1 MTEEQIIQGIR
12 QGEETAFK
20 ELVDQYQELVI
31 NVCNSF
37 LHNRDDA
44 LDVSQDVFI
53 KAYHSIGSFRGQSR
67 ISTWLYR
74 IAVNQSLNYIRD
86 RKRKNIFN
94 SLDVWFNN
102 SRYNPAET
110 LEDQDDIATEKMER
124 QEQKHLLYKVIE
136 SLPKKQRVAL
146 TLNKLEELPYKEVA
160 EIMDITVSETGV
172 LINRAKKTL
181 QKKMVAELKNTDRL

>member
-1 MTEEQIIQGIR
+1 MTDEQIIQGIR
-12 QGEETAFK
+12 NGEEAAFK
-20 ELVDQYQELVI
+20 ELVDKYQELVI

-37 LHNRDDA
+37 LHNKDDA

-53 KAYHSIGSFRGQSR
+53 KAYHSIDRFRGQSR

-74 IAVNQSLNYIRD
+74 IAVNQSLNYLRD
-86 RKRKNIFN
+86 RKRKNIFS
-94 SLDVWFNN
+94 SLDVLF
-102 SRYNPAET
+102 SNPGSDP
-110 LEDQDDIATEKMER
+110 LEKVEDNDDIAPAKMER
-124 QEQKHLLYKVIE
+124 QEQKDLLHRAIE

-172 LINRAKKTL
+172 LINRAKKAL
-181 QKKMVAELKNTDRL
+181 QKKMAAEFKKS

>member
-37 LHNRDDA
+37 LHNKDDA

-53 KAYHSIGSFRGQSR
+53 KAYHSIGSFRGQSK

-94 SLDVWFNN
+94 SLDVLFNN
-102 SRYNPAET
+102 PGSDPAET
-110 LEDQDDIATEKMER
+110 MEDQDDIATEKMER
-124 QEQKHLLYKVIE
+124 QEQKHLLHKVIE

-160 EIMDITVSETGV
+160 EIMNITVSETGV
-172 LINRAKKTL
+172 LINRAKKAL
-181 QKKMVAELKNTDRL
+181 QKKMIAELKKY

>member
-12 QGEETAFK
+12 NGDEAAFK
-20 ELVDQYQELVI
+20 ELVNNYQELVI

-37 LHNRDDA
+37 LHNKDDA

-53 KAYHSIGSFRGQSR
+53 KAYYSIGNFRGQSR

-86 RKRKNIFN
+86 RKRKNIFS
-94 SLDVWFNN
+94 SLDVLFNSPGSDPVEN
-102 SRYNPAET
+102 
-110 LEDQDDIATEKMER
+110 LEDEGDNAPQKMER
-124 QEQKHLLYKVIE
+124 QERKDLLFRAIGN
-136 SLPKKQRVAL
+136 LPKKQRVAL
-146 TLNKLEELPYKEVA
+146 TLNKLEELPYREVA

-181 QKKMVAELKNTDRL
+181 QKKMVAELKNT

>member
-12 QGEETAFK
+12 QGDEAAFK
-20 ELVDQYQELVI
+20 ELVNNYQELVI

-37 LHNRDDA
+37 LHNKDDA

-53 KAYHSIGSFRGQSR
+53 KAYHSIGNFRGQSR

-86 RKRKNIFN
+86 RKRKNIFSN
-94 SLDVWFNN
+94 LDVLFNN
-102 SRYNPAET
+102 PGSDPVENI
-110 LEDQDDIATEKMER
+110 EDDNDNATQKMER
-124 QEQKHLLYKVIE
+124 QERKDLLFRAIQKLN
-136 SLPKKQRVAL
+136 KKQRIAL
-146 TLNKLEELPYKEVA
+146 TLNKLEELPYREVA

-181 QKKMVAELKNTDRL
+181 QKKMVAKLKNT